1 MSALLSL
8 LLAAAPVGPHAAPV
22 VNCAKRIEGGRPIG
36 ASLPGDFEIGPIRF
50 TGLRFAAHATRREL
64 APSPGKRW
72 RVWKA
77 APVVDTGHAV
87 TLVVS
92 KADRPHLR
100 IGWAG
105 GDGWA
110 VTFRPCAPDT
120 PAFSY
125 RGKVGHRTAFAGGF
139 LVDGPGCRKLEV
151 WVQGRA
157 RPLRRTISFGKGR
170 CR

>member
-100 IGWAG
+100 IGARRVILTHMG
-105 GDGWA
+105 PEMLAHRGDVSEETA
-110 VTFRPCAPDT
+110 ED
-120 PAFSY
+120 
-125 RGKVGHRTAFAGGF
+125 GKI
-139 LVDGPGCRKLEV
+139 VDV
-151 WVQGRA
+151 
-157 RPLRRTISFGKGR
+157 
-170 CR
+170 